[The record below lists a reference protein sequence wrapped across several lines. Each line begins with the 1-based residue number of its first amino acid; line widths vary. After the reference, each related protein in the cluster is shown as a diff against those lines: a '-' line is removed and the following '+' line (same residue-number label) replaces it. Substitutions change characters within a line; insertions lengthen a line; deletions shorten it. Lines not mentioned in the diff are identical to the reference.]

1 MGEQRDGNGN
11 KPSSTEVKRE
21 EFGLFRT
28 WKVREGTPRNW
39 IQISQKEGT
48 VQLWSV
54 PLSSVKL
61 VLIQVEET
69 GNWNQFPPVSVSAAV
84 YKFCHDDPYS
94 INK

>member
-1 MGEQRDGNGN
+1 MVMVTNPLVLRLKGGSLG
-11 KPSSTEVKRE
+11 
-21 EFGLFRT
+21 FFRT

-48 VQLWSV
+48 VQLWLV

-69 GNWNQFPPVSVSAAV
+69 GNWNQFPPVPVSAAV
-84 YKFCHDDPYS
+84 YKFCHNDPYS

>member
-1 MGEQRDGNGN
+1 MVMVTNPLVLRLKGRSLG
-11 KPSSTEVKRE
+11 
-21 EFGLFRT
+21 FFRT

-69 GNWNQFPPVSVSAAV
+69 GNWNQFPPVPVSAAV